1 MGLGADPGRGPH
13 CLPEGA
19 VPGTEGRGR
28 RGAQGSSDGTH
39 RSPMAK
45 DPGRVWELRE
55 LGVWGE
61 EEARV

>member
-1 MGLGADPGRGPH
+1 M
-13 CLPEGA
+13 
-19 VPGTEGRGR
+19 PGTEGRGR

>member
-1 MGLGADPGRGPH
+1 MPGTGGRG
-13 CLPEGA
+13 L
-19 VPGTEGRGR
+19 
-28 RGAQGSSDGTH
+28 RGAEVNSDGMH
-39 RSPMAK
+39 RSPTAK